1 MTQQLASLHAA
12 STAGSVT
19 AIDLVITA
27 AAEKENASSSAD
39 VAASM
44 LKRRLE
50 THEQQAKQEK
60 SARLQ

>member
-1 MTQQLASLHAA
+1 MRHFGAGGKADACALHVGRL
-12 STAGSVT
+12 SEVFNDP
-19 AIDLVITA
+19 I
-27 AAEKENASSSAD
+27 
-39 VAASM
+39 AASM